1 MEKTR
6 RPDGTGR
13 KKGNGNR
20 SIYAEKKQERKN
32 RRPLEKERLAEEGA
46 QSEKQKLPVKRKPSF
61 NKRHFW
67 GIKERGPWQNQRER
81 EIKENIIRKKGVSVL

>member
-1 MEKTR
+1 MVQAGKRGTETVRYTQKKSR
-6 RPDGTGR
+6 R
-13 KKGNGNR
+13 
-20 SIYAEKKQERKN
+20 EKN

-61 NKRHFW
+61 NKRYFW